1 MSTKQLES
9 SSPAAALSH
18 AAEGVSSGFG
28 QAVDSVKS
36 GFGEVS
42 QSLAD
47 AFTRRKS
54 QAIDQ
59 LDAGRSAVTDYARE
73 NPMRTIGVAA
83 LAGIALGILFFRR

>member
-9 SSPAAALSH
+9 SSPSAALSH
-18 AAEGVSSGFG
+18 
-28 QAVDSVKS
+28 AVDSVKS
-36 GFGEVS
+36 GFDEVS
-42 QSLAD
+42 QSLSG
-47 AFTRRKS
+47 AFARGKS

-59 LDAGRSAVTDYARE
+59 FDAGRTAVTDYARE